1 MHVLGGSQ
9 LITISKTLWLAAILA
24 ALSIS
29 AEALAF
35 QTHGSVGNVNGRVT
49 DPKGAPVPQVKVLL
63 INKGTGGKRSAKTD
77 KSGYYEFIWVPL
89 AEYTVKVEAP
99 GYDVAQSDIRLIGGQ
114 DVVANL
120 KLQIPK
126 VKVIQ
131 TLPDD
136 KPAAPA
142 NPQ

>member
-1 MHVLGGSQ
+1 MFWEAQ
-9 LITISKTLWLAAILA
+9 LVTVSKTLWLAAILVV
-24 ALSIS
+24 LSIS
-29 AEALAF
+29 AEALPF
-35 QTHGSVGNVNGRVT
+35 QTHGSVGNINGKVT

-77 KSGYYEFIWVPL
+77 KSGNYEL
-89 AEYTVKVEAP
+89 
-99 GYDVAQSDIRLIGGQ
+99 
-114 DVVANL
+114 VANL
-120 KLQIPK
+120 KLQVPR